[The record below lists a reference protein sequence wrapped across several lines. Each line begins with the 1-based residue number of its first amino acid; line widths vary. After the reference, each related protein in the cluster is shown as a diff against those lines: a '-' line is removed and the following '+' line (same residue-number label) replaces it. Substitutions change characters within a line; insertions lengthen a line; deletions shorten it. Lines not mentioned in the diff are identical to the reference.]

1 MAPDLAE
8 EYDLL
13 FSIEEDE
20 LPELQL
26 HFDPAA
32 FVETNPLPRVL
43 VWQLTQ
49 DQLRQLA
56 LNTTEIRQKINEKA

>member
-8 EYDLL
+8 EYDVL

-26 HFDPAA
+26 DFDPAA
-32 FVETNPLPRVL
+32 FVKINPLPRVL
-43 VWQLTQ
+43 VWKLSEEQLK
-49 DQLRQLA
+49 QLG
-56 LNTTEIRQKINEKA
+56 LNTAMIR